1 MDRTVLKRFVDKE
14 LKQTITKRNYRLN
27 RFWKLLGLH
36 VDLIG
41 DMETPAMIMEGHC
54 LSCYVHNFNLIFT
67 SRYEEGEEVYR
78 VKLQQDQLFDLEE
91 IQKWLKSAEHRTVY
105 RIRMKSHEDLFLV
118 GYSFKEKPR
127 RQGAPD
133 DGTPE
138 PEKYP
143 VYGKFGAKV
152 YFTKDYAEEI
162 VSHYELE
169 YCEII

>member
-14 LKQTITKRNYRLN
+14 LKQTISKRNYRLD

-41 DMETPAMIMEGHC
+41 DMETPAMIMEEHC

-67 SRYEEGEEVYR
+67 DRYEEGEEVYR
-78 VKLQQDQLFDLEE
+78 VKLQQDQLYDLEKITE
-91 IQKWLKSAEHRTVY
+91 WLKSAEHRRVY
-105 RIRMKSHEDLFLV
+105 RILMKDQPLYLV
-118 GYSFKEKPR
+118 GYSFKEKPKR
-127 RQGAPD
+127 KGAED
-133 DGTPE
+133 DGQPE

-162 VSHYELE
+162 VNHYKLD
-169 YCEII
+169 YCDIV